1 MFLIIGL
8 GNPGQEYQ
16 DARHNLGFMALDYFR
31 KEKEFSNF
39 VFIEKF
45 NSLISEGKIE
55 KKKIILVKPQTFMNN
70 SGKAVKK
77 VIKNLKLKTE
87 NLFVIHDDIDIKL
100 GEIKIVKNRGPAGH
114 KGVESIIKE
123 VGTKDFLRIR
133 MGISPQKEEEW
144 RNKRKKIKDFVLEDF
159 NKDEK
164 GVLKETLKKTSNGLN
179 IILKEG
185 LIKAINKLNK
195 SRNQRKGL

>member
-123 VGTKDFLRIR
+123 IGTKDFLRIR